1 VIGYPNTGKS
11 SIINT
16 LKGTKCCKTAPIPG
30 ETKVWQYVTL
40 TKKIYLIDSPGV
52 VYDVG
57 DSEVRSFVVLGVSLL
72 ISFSSH
78 LISSLF
84 YLFHLL

>member
-1 VIGYPNTGKS
+1 
-11 SIINT
+11 

-57 DSEVRSFVVLGVSLL
+57 DSEVRHLCVIVIVVVLLS
-72 ISFSSH
+72 
-78 LISSLF
+78 
-84 YLFHLL
+84 